1 MTAKII
7 SVINQKGGCGK
18 TTIAMNLAATMAMRH
33 KKKVLVIDGDAQA
46 SATKWASCAP
56 EDNQFPCSVI
66 SLAHAGN
73 KAHRT
78 IATLINDYDLIIVDC
93 PPSTEAGF
101 NASAL
106 LVSDLAI
113 VPIKPSSTDL
123 WAIDGIINLINAAT
137 NTNEKLITK
146 IIPNMCEPNKRLS
159 GSIIDF
165 CKNEESIELLTS
177 RINNRSIYGE
187 VALSGSTAYVSSNQK
202 AKNEL
207 SIFADEIVELVY

>member
-1 MTAKII
+1 M
-7 SVINQKGGCGK
+7 
-18 TTIAMNLAATMAMRH
+18 
-33 KKKVLVIDGDAQA
+33 
-46 SATKWASCAP
+46 
-56 EDNQFPCSVI
+56 
-66 SLAHAGN
+66 
-73 KAHRT
+73 
-78 IATLINDYDLIIVDC
+78 
-93 PPSTEAGF
+93 
-101 NASAL
+101 
-106 LVSDLAI
+106 
-113 VPIKPSSTDL
+113 PIKPSSTDL

-187 VALSGSTAYVSSNQK
+187 VALSGSTAYISSNQK

-207 SIFADEIVELVY
+207 SIFADEIIDLVY